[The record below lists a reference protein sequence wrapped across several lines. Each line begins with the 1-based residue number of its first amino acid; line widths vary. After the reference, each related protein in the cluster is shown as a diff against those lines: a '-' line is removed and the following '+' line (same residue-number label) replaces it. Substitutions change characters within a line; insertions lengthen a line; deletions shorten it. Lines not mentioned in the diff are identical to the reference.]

1 MDKPSTAPHLVRA
14 RTMDSARGI
23 EGGSDNAPF
32 AQPVRSSSSPE
43 RGAPLWLAL
52 AFFAA
57 AFPPGAQAR
66 DLAGASRSGDP
77 SLRFAQAQ
85 TTTPAEPEP
94 GAEQE
99 QPKAQMLVRELAAT
113 RHEVILLQ
121 QKADALAQELA
132 MAHTRIYAFE
142 AQALQVSE
150 HAAELKQTPESGVA
164 DLRTSLQQE
173 RERASRLEQDLATAR
188 RDLEQQT
195 ALATK
200 AGEEAGQIKQAAD
213 NSVAELQKSLK
224 QERERAVHLEQELAA
239 ARRDV
244 EAQTALAKAG
254 EKAVQMKQAA
264 DSHAELQN
272 SLAQENAARPEQDVA
287 TTARRNSEKQSA
299 RAAKA
304 SHQANRTKRTAE
316 NSAAGLFKSNSI
328 WNLIFAPP
336 RR

>member
-1 MDKPSTAPHLVRA
+1 MDT
-14 RTMDSARGI
+14 TRGI
-23 EGGSDNAPF
+23 QGDSDNAPF
-32 AQPVRSSSSPE
+32 AQPSVRYSPSQE
-43 RGAPLWLAL
+43 RSAPLWLAA

-57 AFPPGAQAR
+57 ALAPGAQAR
-66 DLAGASRSGDP
+66 DLAGASRSGDT

-85 TTTPAEPEP
+85 TTNPAELQPGPEQ
-94 GAEQE
+94 G
-99 QPKAQMLVRELAAT
+99 QPKAEILARELAAT
-113 RHEVILLQ
+113 RQDVISLQ
-121 QKADALAQELA
+121 KKAETLAQELA
-132 MAHTRIYAFE
+132 MAHARIYAFE
-142 AQALQVSE
+142 AQARQASDQ
-150 HAAELKQTPESGVA
+150 AADLKQTAEGGVA

-188 RDLEQQT
+188 RDVEKQT

-200 AGEEAGQIKQAAD
+200 AGQQASQIKQAAD
-213 NSVAELQKSLK
+213 SSVAELQKSLK

-254 EKAVQMKQAA
+254 EKAGQMKQAT
-264 DSHAELQN
+264 DSPAELQK
-272 SLAQENAARPEQDVA
+272 SLAQESAAGLEQDVA
-287 TTARRNSEKQSA
+287 AAQRDVQKQSA

-304 SHQANRTKRTAE
+304 RRQASRTKRTAE
-316 NSAAGLFKSNSI
+316 SNAVWLNSNSI